1 MVQNLSK
8 CHNFVLNHNTVLSIG
23 SDKGADKEVNAIC
36 KEFIKNIINKIT
48 KTYQTSCNERKE
60 TVLV

>member
-8 CHNFVLNHNTVLSIG
+8 CHNLNHNTVLSIG

-36 KEFIKNIINKIT
+36 KEFNKIINKIT